1 MRYPL
6 CYTAVFLLSGPAI
19 KYKTNYQ
26 RARVYI
32 NVGIYKGYKARASRW
47 IRIVKFGPINSGKS
61 FNLNRTLTLARG
73 GFGAWSAGGWR
84 SNGWRVIAGLLL
96 KYSETRGNRATATAF
111 YHRARPVKTVKHT
124 TDAPLFRPEKHLFYI
139 IRDSREEISLS
150 LSPSHF
156 FSFTRTHTS
165 IYPFGLCVQFYQVAL
180 PDYDGRCTTW
190 IVIDNDFYPFRF
202 DAPPYTGHRGGFT
215 RPCSRFARVC
225 TTVEWLLEWH
235 GRVIEISMAKRC
247 WRGRVARAN
256 RSDFW
261 TSVVACEFESERRLN
276 RFEIQHSTGQLVSN
290 ERNFPPKKK
299 KKLFLK
305 KKIEM
310 SIEENC
316 D

>member
-225 TTVEWLLEWH
+225 TTVDTP
-235 GRVIEISMAKRC
+235 RVTRARNWNFDGEKVLAWTRRPSESFGFLDFCCRVWIWKRKAIESFRNSTLYRPI
-247 WRGRVARAN
+247 G
-256 RSDFW
+256 
-261 TSVVACEFESERRLN
+261 FER
-276 RFEIQHSTGQLVSN
+276 T
-290 ERNFPPKKK
+290 
-299 KKLFLK
+299 
-305 KKIEM
+305 
-310 SIEENC
+310 
-316 D
+316 